1 MGGESMARTPLKDLK
16 RELEENPEF
25 ARLYG
30 AEQAKTEFAVT
41 LAKARRSSGM
51 TQKELARRI
60 GRSQPYVAKLERGDA
75 NPSLGT
81 VGSLLAVLNL
91 RVVMRTEPLLTE
103 SEDPQDS
110 DALAIGAVHES
121 KGAK

>member
-30 AEQAKTEFAVT
+30 AEQAKTV
-41 LAKARRSSGM
+41 AKARRSSGM